1 MDHSKDTTA
10 ILMEAFDVNR
20 TGVMLWDPDDVLL
33 YINKETQ
40 ELISSLGGKL
50 DVGIKFSEFTQS
62 LFDSK
67 TFTLEHYE
75 KRKEIRKLARETG
88 NSQELTILSPMG
100 SWVQVR
106 DTPVSNGYILQFN
119 TDISE
124 VKKVELEL
132 AENKQRYSATME
144 ALSGFA
150 YEWDAETDQILFSED
165 VKKLN
170 LPTNLIASET
180 SKQILNLMHPD
191 DVDHYLLEIQK
202 HLKNET
208 QGFISEYRIPSDE
221 GEWRWFL
228 QRGRGIRNDSGR
240 VSKMYGLIQDIHYEK
255 IESDKLKLAD
265 SRLDELMENSSN
277 AIFIWSGERKL
288 VKINEAGKKSF
299 KDSFG
304 KEAEIGLK
312 HNDLPP

>member
-88 NSQELTILSPMG
+88 NSQELTILSPKG

-150 YEWDAETDQILFSED
+150 YEWEVESDQILFSED

-191 DVDHYLLEIQK
+191 DVDH
-202 HLKNET
+202 
-208 QGFISEYRIPSDE
+208 
-221 GEWRWFL
+221 
-228 QRGRGIRNDSGR
+228 
-240 VSKMYGLIQDIHYEK
+240 
-255 IESDKLKLAD
+255 
-265 SRLDELMENSSN
+265 
-277 AIFIWSGERKL
+277 
-288 VKINEAGKKSF
+288 
-299 KDSFG
+299 
-304 KEAEIGLK
+304 
-312 HNDLPP
+312 